1 MAEEAKK
8 IIFGKYEIG
17 ALLGR
22 GAFAK
27 VYLGRRLPSSASVEA
42 AAEETVAIK
51 VIRKDEAIKS
61 EKTTEQITREIAVM
75 RRVRH
80 PNVVELKEVMATRSK
95 IYLVME
101 YASGG
106 ELLSAVAR
114 RLDESAA
121 RSYFQQL
128 VGAVDFCHSRGVFH
142 RDIKPENL
150 LLGAD
155 GRLKISDFGL
165 SALYDSPSSAAGG
178 GGLLHTRCG
187 TPAYTAPEVLRTK
200 GYDGAKA
207 DIWSCGVVLYVLLAG
222 FLPFDD
228 RNLAVMFRKAIR
240 SQYSIPPWFS
250 TETKRLMYKLLDPNP
265 GKRISIPGI
274 MRVPW
279 FKIGLQNPNSI
290 SIDETEIKIEEMA
303 EKAPSSPA
311 ILNAFQLIT
320 SMSTGRFDLS
330 DRRGDFTFT
339 SKRSAKVT
347 LGKIEM
353 VGKKLGFR
361 VSRLKDFKL
370 RLLGADEG
378 RKGRLSVTAEAFKV
392 GPEVTVVEFSKVS
405 GDTLECIR
413 FREEEIRPG
422 LKDIVWTWQ
431 GDSSFMSC
439 DQINGQEDD
448 KPQLSWCFV

>member
-27 VYLGRRLPSSASVEA
+27 VYLGRRLPSSA

-51 VIRKDEAIKS
+51 VIKKDEAIKS

-106 ELLSAVAR
+106 ELLSAAAR

-128 VGAVDFCHSRGVFH
+128 IAAVDFCHSRGVFH

-150 LLGAD
+150 LLGAN

-165 SALYDSPSSAAGG
+165 SALYDNPISGA

-228 RNLAVMFRKAIR
+228 RNLVVMFRKAIR

-290 SIDETEIKIEEMA
+290 SIDEAEIKIEETV
-303 EKAPSSPA
+303 EKFPSSPA
-311 ILNAFQLIT
+311 ILTAFQLIT
-320 SMSTGRFDLS
+320 SLSADRFDLS
-330 DRRGDFTFT
+330 ERRGDFTFK

-353 VGKKLGFR
+353 VGKKLGFS

-378 RKGRLSVTAEAFKV
+378 RKGRLLVTAEAFKV

-431 GDSSFMSC
+431 GDTSFMCC
-439 DQINGQEDD
+439 DQINGQD
-448 KPQLSWCFV
+448 SRT

>member
-27 VYLGRRLPSSASVEA
+27 VYLGRRLTSSAV
-42 AAEETVAIK
+42 AEETVAIK
-51 VIRKDEAIKS
+51 VIKKEEAIKS
-61 EKTTEQITREIAVM
+61 EKATEQITREIAVM

-106 ELLSAVAR
+106 ELLSTVARGRR

-128 VGAVDFCHSRGVFH
+128 ICAVDFCHSRGVFH

-165 SALYDSPSSAAGG
+165 SALYENPSSGA
-178 GGLLHTRCG
+178 GGLLYTRCG

-290 SIDETEIKIEEMA
+290 STDEAEVKIEETI
-303 EKAPSSPA
+303 EKYPSSPA

-330 DRRGDFTFT
+330 DRKGDFTFT

-353 VGKKLGFR
+353 VGKKLGFS

-378 RKGRLSVTAEAFKV
+378 RKGRLLVTAEAFKV

-431 GDSSFMSC
+431 GDTSFMGC

-448 KPQLSWCFV
+448 KTQLSW

>member
-27 VYLGRRLPSSASVEA
+27 VYLGRRLPSSA

-51 VIRKDEAIKS
+51 VIKKDEAIKS

-106 ELLSAVAR
+106 ELLSAAAR

-128 VGAVDFCHSRGVFH
+128 IAAVDFCHSRGVFH

-150 LLGAD
+150 LLGAN

-165 SALYDSPSSAAGG
+165 SALYDNPISGA
-178 GGLLHTRCG
+178 GGLLHT
-187 TPAYTAPEVLRTK
+187 
-200 GYDGAKA
+200 
-207 DIWSCGVVLYVLLAG
+207 
-222 FLPFDD
+222 
-228 RNLAVMFRKAIR
+228 RKAIR

-290 SIDETEIKIEEMA
+290 SIDEAEIKIEETV
-303 EKAPSSPA
+303 EKFPSSPA
-311 ILNAFQLIT
+311 ILTAFQLIT
-320 SMSTGRFDLS
+320 SLSADRFDLS
-330 DRRGDFTFT
+330 ERRGDFTFK

-353 VGKKLGFR
+353 VGKKLGFS

-378 RKGRLSVTAEAFKV
+378 RKGRLLVTAEAFKV

-431 GDSSFMSC
+431 GDTKGLPYDS
-439 DQINGQEDD
+439 
-448 KPQLSWCFV
+448 

>member
-1 MAEEAKK
+1 MAAEAKK
-8 IIFGKYEIG
+8 ILFGKYEMG

-27 VYLGRRLPSSASVEA
+27 VYLGRRLPP

-51 VIRKDEAIKS
+51 VIKKDEAIKS
-61 EKTTEQITREIAVM
+61 EKMMEQITREIAVM

-95 IYLVME
+95 IFIVME
-101 YASGG
+101 YAAGG
-106 ELLSAVAR
+106 ALLSSVPRGR
-114 RLDESAA
+114 RLDEAAA
-121 RSYFQQL
+121 RRYFQQL

-165 SALYDSPSSAAGG
+165 SALYDNSGADG

-187 TPAYTAPEVLRTK
+187 TPAYAAPEVLRTK
-200 GYDGAKA
+200 GYDGTKA

-228 RNLAVMFRKAIR
+228 RNLTVMFKKAIR
-240 SQYSIPPWFS
+240 SQYSFPPWFS
-250 TETKRLMYKLLDPNP
+250 TEAKRLVMKLLDPNP
-265 GKRISIPGI
+265 GKRISISGI
-274 MRVPW
+274 MRVAW
-279 FKIGLQNPNSI
+279 FKRGLQNPNSI
-290 SIDETEIKIEEMA
+290 SMLEFTMLDDETEVTMIK
-303 EKAPSSPA
+303 KSPSSPA
-311 ILNAFQLIT
+311 MLNAFQLIS
-320 SMSTGRFDLS
+320 SMPTGRLDLS
-330 DRRGDFTFT
+330 DTLVASHRRGDFTFT
-339 SKRSAKVT
+339 SRRSAKVT

-361 VSRLKDFKL
+361 VARLKDLKL
-370 RLLGADEG
+370 MLLGAVEG
-378 RKGRLSVTAEAFKV
+378 RKGRLSVTAEVFKV
-392 GPEVTVVEFSKVS
+392 APEVTVVEFTKVS
-405 GDTLECIR
+405 GDTLECVR
-413 FREEEIRPG
+413 FREDDIRPG

-431 GDSSFMSC
+431 GDSSFKCC
-439 DQINGQEDD
+439 DQISAQEM
-448 KPQLSWCFV
+448 V